1 MTENPD
7 AKIHDSEMPEHQ
19 VRRDPE
25 DPFPE
30 AKFGPEDRQDRHR
43 NDKHFTAERQVLLPG
58 CDKIVSRTPSASAQE
73 TDDPTKIRRP
83 NPPSYCLGHILLP
96 VDWADSRVLHLI
108 ISVGGFRKFYADC
121 STLILNK
128 DVPSVQTNKIN
139 LFAEE
144 WDESDYYHYFDGT
157 DELEKALPS
166 DFVSLI
172 DIQYKD
178 RALYSDIIW
187 GIPSSDGA
195 NGWFYN
201 CPFRIDVFH
210 HSPENDDNND
220 GEVFL
225 STINDLPSVPSL
237 EQERKDGKLW
247 RDLNDG
253 IKLSWIMVN
262 RKMKLAVNLSSWHP
276 LGGQRHWPTDTDF
289 VLRFGSVLPAKEVL
303 PCQVAKCILLMK
315 FRVTNTGSEETGEP
329 STLAL
334 TELNMQIEDME
345 GVHFN
350 GHRSL
355 LVLKEA
361 LSCHRSRN
369 YSEVLDSC
377 HSYLRVQ
384 SELKEEKIRSE
395 CRFDTLCLVGGIT
408 VFAALCV
415 MCYRKFDRF

>member
-1 MTENPD
+1 MTSLSADILHDILKRLDGAALARAGCACADLRDISREEELWENACRSLWPSTD
-7 AKIHDSEMPEHQ
+7 HDD
-19 VRRDPE
+19 VR
-25 DPFPE
+25 
-30 AKFGPEDRQDRHR
+30 
-43 NDKHFTAERQVLLPG
+43 
-58 CDKIVSRTPSASAQE
+58 S
-73 TDDPTKIRRP
+73 
-83 NPPSYCLGHILLP
+83 
-96 VDWADSRVLHLI
+96 LI

-121 STLILNK
+121 FTLILNK
-128 DVPSVQTNKIN
+128 DVPAVQTNKTN

-144 WDESDYYHYFDGT
+144 WDESDYYYYFDDT
-157 DELEKALPS
+157 DELEKVFPS

-178 RALYSDIIW
+178 RALYSNIIW
-187 GIPSSDGA
+187 GIPSSDGS
-195 NGWFYN
+195 NGWFNN

-210 HSPENDDNND
+210 HSPENNDNND

-247 RDLNDG
+247 KDLNDG
-253 IKLSWIMVN
+253 IKLSWIMIN
-262 RKMKLAVNLSSWHP
+262 PKMKLAVNLSSWHP

-289 VLRFGSVLPAKEVL
+289 VLRYGSVLPAKEVL

-315 FRVTNTGSEETGEP
+315 FRMTSTGNEETGEP

-345 GVHFN
+345 GVHLN

-377 HSYLRVQ
+377 HLYLRAQ
-384 SELKEEKIRSE
+384 SQLKEEKIRSE
-395 CRFDTLCLVGGIT
+395 CRFETLCIVTGIT
-408 VFAALCV
+408 VFASLCV

>member
-1 MTENPD
+1 MTLLSADVLHDILKRLDGAALARAGCVCADLRDISREEELWENVCRSLWPSTN
-7 AKIHDSEMPEHQ
+7 HDS
-19 VRRDPE
+19 VR
-25 DPFPE
+25 
-30 AKFGPEDRQDRHR
+30 
-43 NDKHFTAERQVLLPG
+43 
-58 CDKIVSRTPSASAQE
+58 S
-73 TDDPTKIRRP
+73 
-83 NPPSYCLGHILLP
+83 
-96 VDWADSRVLHLI
+96 LI

-128 DVPSVQTNKIN
+128 DLPAVQTNKAN

-144 WDESDYYHYFDGT
+144 WDEYYYYDYT
-157 DELEKALPS
+157 DELENALPS

-172 DIQYKD
+172 DVQYKD
-178 RALYSDIIW
+178 RALYSNIIW

-195 NGWFYN
+195 DSWFNN

-210 HSPENDDNND
+210 HSPENNDNND

-247 RDLNDG
+247 RDLNDS

-262 RKMKLAVNLSSWHP
+262 QKMKLAVNMSSWHP
-276 LGGQRHWPTDTDF
+276 LGGQRHWPTDSDF
-289 VLRFGSVLPAKEVL
+289 ALRFGSFLPAKEVL

-315 FRVTNTGSEETGEP
+315 FRVTSTGSEVAGEP

-345 GVHFN
+345 GVHLN
-350 GHRSL
+350 GHHSL

-361 LSCHRSRN
+361 MSCHRSRN
-369 YSEVLDSC
+369 YNEVLDSC
-377 HSYLRVQ
+377 HLYLRAQ
-384 SELKEEKIRSE
+384 SKLKEEKIRSE
-395 CRFDTLCLVGGIT
+395 CRFDTLCVVSGIM

-415 MCYRKFDRF
+415 MCYRMLDRF